1 MNTISEDILNKMHN
15 PIILCNLS
23 GEVLYTNPI
32 MNSVFEHIKMQTP
45 KNIQILDE
53 DFNYEDILKC
63 EPVHRSILI
72 RGFLSPVS
80 IYSLASRDNSINIMY
95 MFDSSVINNKTVDNV
110 INDIDEVVVIFNEQ
124 GVIEKMNALCDVLL
138 PFNRGEALGK
148 SIYDISKKGLVKDPI
163 IIDML
168 KAKEKIHR
176 NVKYPNGKVIAYT
189 AAPFFHH
196 NGELKGGVLTGR
208 DITRLI
214 KLQSNISLH
223 IQQPETTE
231 YISQSKVMDDI
242 KKIAIRAAA
251 YDSSIF
257 ITGESGVGKEI
268 IARMIYN
275 YSPRREKIFTTVNCG
290 AIPSELLESEFFGYE
305 EGTFTGAKKGGKK
318 GLLEEANGGT
328 IFLDEIGELPLPMQ
342 TKILRVLQE
351 NEVTRIGGSNPISL
365 DIRYISATNV
375 SEAELHTSKKFRQD
389 LYYRLNVI
397 PIKIPPIRDRK
408 EDIIPLIKYFL
419 DFYNKKYNRN
429 LKFSP
434 TTLKIL
440 YQYNWPGNIRELKNM
455 IERLIV
461 LAVNDVIS
469 EDELSIFM
477 NLNNIQDYSTD
488 VPSVIINGYINLNTV
503 YDAVDQIMI
512 PRAVE
517 KHGSVM
523 KASKE
528 LGVNPCTIHRK
539 IKSGSIRL

>member
-1 MNTISEDILNKMHN
+1 MNIISEDILNKIYN
-15 PIILCNLS
+15 PIIVCNSS
-23 GEVLYTNPI
+23 GEVLYTNPL
-32 MNSVFEHIKMQTP
+32 MNNVFENIKIKIP
-45 KNIQILDE
+45 KNIQSIDE
-53 DFNYEDILKC
+53 NFNYKNISEN
-63 EPVHRSILI
+63 EPYYGSISI
-72 RGFLSPVS
+72 SGFLCDVS
-80 IYSLASRDNSINIMY
+80 IYSLTSEDNSVNIMY
-95 MFDSSVINNKTVDNV
+95 MLDTSIINNKTVDNV
-110 INDIDEVVVIFNEQ
+110 INDIDEVIVIFNEE

-138 PFNRGEALGK
+138 PFNRSEALGK
-148 SIYDISKKGLVKDPI
+148 SIYDVSKKGLVKDPI

-168 KAKEKIHR
+168 KAKKKIYR
-176 NVKYPNGKVIAYT
+176 NVKYPNGKIISYT
-189 AAPFFHH
+189 AMPFFHN

-214 KLQSNISLH
+214 KLQSTVNLH

-231 YISQSKVMDDI
+231 YISQSKVMDNI
-242 KKIAIRAAA
+242 KKLAIRAAV

-275 YSPRREKIFTTVNCG
+275 YSPRRENIFTTINCG

-318 GLLEEANGGT
+318 GILEEANGGT

-342 TKILRVLQE
+342 TKLLRVIQE
-351 NEVTRIGGSNPISL
+351 NEVTRIGGSTPISL
-365 DIRYISATNV
+365 DIRYISATNI

-397 PIKIPPIRDRK
+397 PIKVPPIRDRK

-419 DFYNKKYNRN
+419 DFYNKKYNKSLN
-429 LKFSP
+429 FLP
-434 TTLKIL
+434 TTLKTL
-440 YQYNWPGNIRELKNM
+440 YQYDWPGNIRELKNM

-461 LAVNDVIS
+461 LAANDVIS
-469 EDELSIFM
+469 KEELSILM
-477 NLNNIQDYSTD
+477 NLDNMECHSSDL
-488 VPSVIINGYINLNTV
+488 PSVIINGYINLNTV
-503 YDAVDQIMI
+503 YDVVDQIMI
-512 PRAVE
+512 PKALE
-517 KHGSVM
+517 KYGSVV

-539 IKSGSIRL
+539 IKSGSITL

>member
-1 MNTISEDILNKMHN
+1 MNIISEDLLNKIYN
-15 PIILCNLS
+15 PIIICNAN
-23 GEVLYTNPI
+23 GDILYTNGI
-32 MNSVFEHIKMQTP
+32 MNGILDNIKINFP
-45 KNIQILDE
+45 KNIQSLDKSF
-53 DFNYEDILKC
+53 DYQDILSY
-63 EPVHRSILI
+63 EPINRSILI
-72 RGFLSPVS
+72 NEFLSPVN
-80 IYSLASRDNSINIMY
+80 IYSLKSEDNSINIMY
-95 MFDSSVINNKTVDNV
+95 MFDASIINNKTVDNV

-124 GVIEKMNALCDVLL
+124 GIIEKMNALCDLIL
-138 PFNRGEALGK
+138 PFKRSQALSK
-148 SIYDISKKGLVKDPI
+148 SIYDISKEGLVKDPI

-168 KAKEKIHR
+168 KAKKKIYR
-176 NVKYPNGKVIAYT
+176 NVSYPNGKVISYT
-189 AAPFFHH
+189 AAPLFHN
-196 NGELKGGVLTGR
+196 NGNLKGGVLTGR

-214 KLQSNISLH
+214 KLQSNINLH
-223 IQQPETTE
+223 IQQPETIE
-231 YISQSKVMDDI
+231 YISQSKVMEDI
-242 KKIAIRAAA
+242 KTIAIRAAA

-275 YSPRREKIFTTVNCG
+275 YSPRREKPFTTINCG

-318 GLLEEANGGT
+318 GLLEESNGGT

-342 TKILRVLQE
+342 TKLLRVLQE
-351 NEVTRIGGSNPISL
+351 NEVTRIGGSSPIPL

-375 SEAELHTSKKFRQD
+375 LEDELHISKNFRQD

-408 EDIIPLIKYFL
+408 EDIIPLINYFL
-419 DFYNKKYNRN
+419 DFYNKRYNRS
-429 LKFSP
+429 LKFSK

-440 YQYNWPGNIRELKNM
+440 YQYNWPGNIRELKNI

-469 EDELSIFM
+469 ENELSMLMNLGDFNCNFGDTPSVTIKGHN
-477 NLNNIQDYSTD
+477 NLNN
-488 VPSVIINGYINLNTV
+488 V
-503 YDAVDQIMI
+503 YDIVDQIMI
-512 PRAVE
+512 PRAIE
-517 KHGSVM
+517 KYGSVM

-539 IKSGSIRL
+539 IKSGAILL

>member
-1 MNTISEDILNKMHN
+1 MNIISEDILNKIYN
-15 PIILCNLS
+15 PIIVCNS
-23 GEVLYTNPI
+23 NGKVLYTNPL
-32 MNSVFEHIKMQTP
+32 MNSVFENIKIKIP
-45 KNIQILDE
+45 KNIQSIDE
-53 DFNYEDILKC
+53 NFNYK
-63 EPVHRSILI
+63 SILENKPI
-72 RGFLSPVS
+72 NGSISISGFLCPVS
-80 IYSLASRDNSINIMY
+80 IYSLTSEDNSVNIMY
-95 MFDSSVINNKTVDNV
+95 LLDTSIINNKTVDNV

-138 PFNRGEALGK
+138 PFNRSEALGK
-148 SIYDISKKGLVKDPI
+148 SIYDVSKKGLVKDPI

-168 KAKEKIHR
+168 KAKKKIYR
-176 NVKYPNGKVIAYT
+176 NVKYPNGKIISYT
-189 AAPFFHH
+189 AMPFFHN

-214 KLQSNISLH
+214 KLQSTVNLH
-223 IQQPETTE
+223 IQQPETIE
-231 YISQSKVMDDI
+231 YISQSKIMDNI
-242 KKIAIRAAA
+242 KKIAIRAAV

-275 YSPRREKIFTTVNCG
+275 YSPRREKIFTTINCG

-318 GLLEEANGGT
+318 GILEEANGGT

-342 TKILRVLQE
+342 TKLLRVIQE
-351 NEVTRIGGSNPISL
+351 NEVTRIGGSTPISL
-365 DIRYISATNV
+365 DIRYISATNI

-397 PIKIPPIRDRK
+397 PIKVPPIRDRK

-419 DFYNKKYNRN
+419 DFYNKKYNKS

-434 TTLKIL
+434 TTLKTL
-440 YQYNWPGNIRELKNM
+440 YQYDWPGNIRELKNM

-461 LAVNDVIS
+461 LAANDVIS
-469 EDELSIFM
+469 QDELSILM
-477 NLNNIQDYSTD
+477 NLDNMECHSSHL
-488 VPSVIINGYINLNTV
+488 PSVIINGYINLNTV
-503 YDAVDQIMI
+503 YDVVDQIMI
-512 PRAVE
+512 PKALE
-517 KHGSVM
+517 KHGSVV

-539 IKSGSIRL
+539 IKNGSITL

>member
-1 MNTISEDILNKMHN
+1 MNTISEDILNKIYN
-15 PIILCNLS
+15 PIIMCNLS
-23 GEVLYTNPI
+23 GKVLYINPI
-32 MNSVFEHIKMQTP
+32 MNSVFEHIEMQIP
-45 KNIQILDE
+45 KNIQSLDE
-53 DFNYEDILKC
+53 NFNYEDTL
-63 EPVHRSILI
+63 EYGPVYRSLLI
-72 RGFLSPVS
+72 SGFLSPVS
-80 IYSLASRDNSINIMY
+80 IYSLASQDNSINIMY
-95 MFDSSVINNKTVDNV
+95 MFDTSVINNKTVDNV

-138 PFNRGEALGK
+138 PFNRCEALGK

-168 KAKEKIHR
+168 KAKKKIYR

-189 AAPFFHH
+189 AVPFFHH
-196 NGELKGGVLTGR
+196 NGDLRGGVLTGR

-214 KLQSNISLH
+214 KLQSNINLH

-242 KKIAIRAAA
+242 KKIVVRAAA

-275 YSPRREKIFTTVNCG
+275 YSPRREKVFTTINCG

-351 NEVTRIGGSNPISL
+351 NEVTRIGGCSPISL
-365 DIRYISATNV
+365 DIRYISATNL
-375 SEAELHTSKKFRQD
+375 SEVELHTSKKFRQD

-419 DFYNKKYNRN
+419 DFYNRKYNRS
-429 LKFSP
+429 LKFSA
-434 TTLKIL
+434 TTLKVL
-440 YQYNWPGNIRELKNM
+440 YQYDWPGNIRELKNI

-461 LAVNDVIS
+461 LAANDVIS
-469 EDELSIFM
+469 EDELSILM
-477 NLNNIQDYSTD
+477 NLDNIEDHSTD
-488 VPSVIINGYINLNTV
+488 IPSVIINGYINLNTV

-512 PRAVE
+512 PKALE

-539 IKSGSIRL
+539 IKSGSITL